1 MRRYYPLGMAEN
13 ETVWTIVVAAG
24 SGLRFGRAKQ
34 FEVIGGRRI
43 VDWAVEQAHKHSV
56 GVVVVLPPGQA
67 NGPGEVEGG
76 STRSESVR
84 KGLAAVPNDATIVCV
99 HDAARPFAS
108 HAVFQR
114 VISAVV
120 DGADA
125 AVPGIPVV
133 DTIKQ
138 INETNVVVA
147 TPRRETLRAVQTPQA
162 FRASSLRRAHEHDGE
177 GTDDAA
183 LIELIGGEVV
193 VVEGEV
199 VNRKITSPEDLE
211 WAVAHADR
219 LLAGEI

>member
-1 MRRYYPLGMAEN
+1 MTEN

-24 SGLRFGRAKQ
+24 SGLRFGSAKQ
-34 FEVIGGRRI
+34 FEIIGGAQI
-43 VDWAVEQAHKHSV
+43 VDWATKEAKKHSV
-56 GVVVVLPPGQA
+56 GVITVLPKGQA

-76 STRSESVR
+76 ATRSESVR
-84 KGLAAVPNDATIVCV
+84 KGLAAVPDDATIVCV

-108 HAVFQR
+108 PEMFRR

-138 INETNVVVA
+138 VNESNVVVG
-147 TPRRETLRAVQTPQA
+147 TPHRETLRAIQTPQA
-162 FRASSLRRAHEHDGE
+162 FRASSLRKAHAQGGE
-177 GTDDAA
+177 GTDDAF
-183 LIELIGGEVV
+183 LIEKIGGEVV
-193 VVEGEV
+193 VVDGEG
-199 VNRKITSPEDLE
+199 VNRKITTPEDLE

-219 LLAGEI
+219 LLKGEV

>member
-1 MRRYYPLGMAEN
+1 MAQN

-24 SGLRFGRAKQ
+24 SGLRFGAAKQ

-43 VDWAVEQAHKHSV
+43 VDWAAEEAAKHSV
-56 GVVVVLPPGQA
+56 GVVVVLPAGQVIGPGQ
-67 NGPGEVEGG
+67 VEGG

-84 KGLAAVPNDATIVCV
+84 RGLAAVPLDATIVCV

-108 HAVFQR
+108 PVIFQR

-125 AVPGIPVV
+125 SVPGVAVV

-138 INETNVVVA
+138 VNESEVVVS

-162 FRASSLRRAHEHDGE
+162 FRASSLRRAHENGGE

-183 LIELIGGEVV
+183 LIERIGGEVV

-199 VNRKITSPEDLE
+199 VNRKITSREDLE
-211 WAVAHADR
+211 WAVAHANR
-219 LLAGEI
+219 LLTGEI

>member
-1 MRRYYPLGMAEN
+1 MAQN

-24 SGLRFGRAKQ
+24 SGLRFGAAKQ

-43 VDWAVEQAHKHSV
+43 VDWAVEEAAKHSV
-56 GVVVVLPPGQA
+56 GVVVVLPAGQAAGPGQ
-67 NGPGEVEGG
+67 VEGG
-76 STRSESVR
+76 ATRSESVR
-84 KGLAAVPNDATIVCV
+84 RGLAAVPSDATIVCV

-108 HAVFQR
+108 PVIFQR

-125 AVPGIPVV
+125 AVPGVAVV

-138 INETNVVVA
+138 VNESEVVVG

-162 FRASSLRRAHEHDGE
+162 FRASSLRRAHEQGGE

-183 LIELIGGEVV
+183 LIERIGGEVV

-211 WAVAHADR
+211 WAVAHANR